1 MGLLEKSF
9 SGDFALQNDFPLRPD
24 DGSFLADVKRG
35 SGVSVSACYHCEKCT
50 SGCPVSYAMDLPP
63 NLLIRHIQ
71 LGQRERVL
79 ASETIWVCAS
89 CITCSTRCPNDI
101 DLAHVMDTLR
111 RMSMKE
117 GSVGLPRVQAF
128 HEAFMKAIRTHG
140 RVHEI
145 EMIARYKLKTAS
157 FLEDMGLGREM
168 FTRGR
173 IRIVPERIRG
183 RKEVRRVLD
192 RSPSDE

>member
-1 MGLLEKSF
+1 LLN
-9 SGDFALQNDFPLRPD
+9 AVPLRPD
-24 DGSFLADVKRG
+24 DGSFLAEVERL
-35 SGVSVSACYHCEKCT
+35 SGVPVSACFHCEKCT

-63 NLLIRHIQ
+63 NILIRHIQ
-71 LGQRERVL
+71 LGQREKVL
-79 ASETIWVCAS
+79 TSETIWICAS

-111 RMSMKE
+111 RMSVKS
-117 GSVGLPRVQAF
+117 GTVSIPRVKAF

-145 EMIARYKLKTAS
+145 ELIARYKIKTMS
-157 FLEDMGLGREM
+157 FLEDMDLGREM

-173 IRIVPERIRG
+173 IRLIPERIRG
-183 RKEVRRVLD
+183 LKEVRKMVER
-192 RSPSDE
+192 PSSETQ